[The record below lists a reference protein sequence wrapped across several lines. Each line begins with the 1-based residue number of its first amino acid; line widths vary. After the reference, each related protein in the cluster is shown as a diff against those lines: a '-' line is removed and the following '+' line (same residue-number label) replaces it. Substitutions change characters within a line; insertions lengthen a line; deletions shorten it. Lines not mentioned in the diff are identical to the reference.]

1 MKFILLGEVSL
12 LASWIKRGILIVMH
26 MEIVIIVGHI
36 RAMSD
41 CLRPVK
47 RRVSTIERLRWNVQ
61 MRNNGNEFRLTWLI
75 LIRFIVINSLDSV

>member
-1 MKFILLGEVSL
+1 MLNMNNFFGGTIVLLKFILLGEVSL

-47 RRVSTIERLRWNVQ
+47 RRVSTIERL
-61 MRNNGNEFRLTWLI
+61 
-75 LIRFIVINSLDSV
+75 S

>member
-12 LASWIKRGILIVMH
+12 LASWIKREILIVMH

-41 CLRPVK
+41 YLRPVK
-47 RRVSTIERLRWNVQ
+47 RRVSTIERL
-61 MRNNGNEFRLTWLI
+61 
-75 LIRFIVINSLDSV
+75 S